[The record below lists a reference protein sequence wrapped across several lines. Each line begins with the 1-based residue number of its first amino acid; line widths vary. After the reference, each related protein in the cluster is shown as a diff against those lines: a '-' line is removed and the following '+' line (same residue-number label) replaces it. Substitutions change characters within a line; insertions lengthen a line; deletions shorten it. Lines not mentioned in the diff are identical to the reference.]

1 MVLSL
6 LKISSF
12 SLIMKCVIVGLGYF
26 GKIIQSKLKEFI
38 LDELITVD
46 PFNPSSDFKN
56 ISDVQSVEGYWFITT
71 PASTHHTILLELFQK
86 GVKNIWVEKPICDT
100 LDDTLDIF
108 SKKPDDVFLYCDFT
122 WLQHEAIKHIGG
134 VNDIKHVEMKWMN
147 DGSMI
152 PKDVNI
158 VTDLAVHP
166 ISILT
171 FLLIK
176 SKDILEKIN
185 VTYANDMSV
194 LINGFSK
201 NGITFNIEVSNSS
214 SIKTRN
220 ISVYCVDDVYRWFSE
235 DPDHIENL
243 GLIKSKDAIV
253 SNIQLFFSKNSLG
266 YPLDIARTLETVN
279 ELFTNFNK

>member
-1 MVLSL
+1 
-6 LKISSF
+6 
-12 SLIMKCVIVGLGYF
+12 MKCVIVGLGYF
-26 GKIIQSKLKEFI
+26 GRIIMSKLIPYFQIKEI
-38 LDELITVD
+38 ITVD
-46 PFNPSSDFKN
+46 PFNTDADFKSV
-56 ISDVQSVEGYWFITT
+56 SDIHDVDGYWFITT
-71 PASTHHTILLELFQK
+71 PASTHHTILLELFEK
-86 GVKNIWVEKPICDT
+86 GVKNIWVEKPICNT

-122 WLQHEAIKHIGG
+122 WLQHEAIKRLGS
-134 VNDIKHVEMKWMN
+134 VSDIKHIEMKWMN

-176 SKDILEKIN
+176 SKDILEKIH

-201 NGITFNIEVSNSS
+201 NGLTFNIEVSNSS

-220 ISVYCVDDVYRWFSE
+220 ISVYCADDVYRWFSE
-235 DPDHIENL
+235 DPEHIENL
-243 GLIKSKDAIV
+243 GRIESKDAIV
-253 SNIQLFFSKNSLG
+253 SNIELFLSKNSLG

-279 ELFTNFNK
+279 ELFTNFDK

>member
-1 MVLSL
+1 M
-6 LKISSF
+6 

-26 GKIIQSKLKEFI
+26 GRIIMSKLIPYFQIKEI
-38 LDELITVD
+38 ITVD
-46 PFNPSSDFKN
+46 PFNTDADFKSV
-56 ISDVQSVEGYWFITT
+56 SDIHDVDGYWFITT
-71 PASTHHTILLELFQK
+71 PASTHHTILLELFEK
-86 GVKNIWVEKPICDT
+86 GVKNIWVEKPICNT

-122 WLQHEAIKHIGG
+122 WLQHEAIKRLGS
-134 VNDIKHVEMKWMN
+134 VSDIKHIEMKWMN

-176 SKDILEKIN
+176 SKDILEKIH

-201 NGITFNIEVSNSS
+201 NGLTFNIEVSNSS

-220 ISVYCVDDVYRWFSE
+220 ISVYCADDVYRWFSE
-235 DPDHIENL
+235 DPEHIENL
-243 GLIKSKDAIV
+243 GHIESKDAIV
-253 SNIQLFFSKNSLG
+253 SNIELFLSKNSLG

-279 ELFTNFNK
+279 ELFTNFDK

>member
-1 MVLSL
+1 
-6 LKISSF
+6 
-12 SLIMKCVIVGLGYF
+12 MKCVIVGLGYF
-26 GKIIQSKLKEFI
+26 GKIIQSKLKEFPV
-38 LDELITVD
+38 DELITID
-46 PFNPSSDFKN
+46 PFNPTSDFKN
-56 ISDVQSVEGYWFITT
+56 ISDVENVDGYWFVTT

-86 GVKNIWVEKPICDT
+86 GVKNIWVEKPICNT

-122 WLQHEAIKHIGG
+122 WLQHEAIKRLGD
-134 VNDIKHVEMKWMN
+134 VSDIKHIEMKWMN

>member
-1 MVLSL
+1 M
-6 LKISSF
+6 

-26 GKIIQSKLKEFI
+26 GRIIMSKLIPYFQIKEI
-38 LDELITVD
+38 ITVD
-46 PFNPSSDFKN
+46 PFNTDADFKSV
-56 ISDVQSVEGYWFITT
+56 SDIHDVDGYWFITT
-71 PASTHHTILLELFQK
+71 PASTHHTILLELFEK
-86 GVKNIWVEKPICDT
+86 GVKNIWVEKPICNT

-122 WLQHEAIKHIGG
+122 WLQHEAIKRLGS
-134 VNDIKHVEMKWMN
+134 VSDIKHIEMKWMN

-176 SKDILEKIN
+176 SKDILEKIH

-201 NGITFNIEVSNSS
+201 NGLTFNIEVSNSS
-214 SIKTRN
+214 CIKTRN
-220 ISVYCVDDVYRWFSE
+220 ISVYCADDVYRWFSE
-235 DPDHIENL
+235 DPEHIENL
-243 GLIKSKDAIV
+243 GRIESKDAIV
-253 SNIQLFFSKNSLG
+253 SNIELFLSKNSLG

-279 ELFTNFNK
+279 ELFTNFDK

>member
-1 MVLSL
+1 M
-6 LKISSF
+6 

-26 GKIIQSKLKEFI
+26 GKIIQSKLKEHFSV
-38 LDELITVD
+38 DELITID
-46 PFNPSSDFKN
+46 PFNTNANFKYV
-56 ISDVQSVEGYWFITT
+56 SDVQSIDGYWFVTT
-71 PASTHHTILLELFQK
+71 PASTHHSILLELFQK
-86 GVKNIWVEKPICDT
+86 GVKNIWVEKPICNT

-122 WLQHEAIKHIGG
+122 WLQHEAIKELG
-134 VNDIKHVEMKWMN
+134 NLSDIKHIEMKWMN

-220 ISVYCVDDVYRWFSE
+220 ISLYCSDQVYRWFS
-235 DPDHIENL
+235 DDQYYIENL
-243 GLIKSKDAIV
+243 GSFESKDAIV
-253 SNIQLFFSKNSLG
+253 SNIELFLSKNSLG

-279 ELFTNFNK
+279 ELFTNFDK

>member
-1 MVLSL
+1 M
-6 LKISSF
+6 

-26 GKIIQSKLKEFI
+26 GKIIQSKLKEFPV
-38 LDELITVD
+38 DELVTVD
-46 PFNPSSDFKN
+46 PFNPTSEFKN
-56 ISDVQSVEGYWFITT
+56 ISDVDTVDGYWFVTT
-71 PASTHHTILLELFQK
+71 PASTHHSILLELFQK
-86 GVKNIWVEKPICDT
+86 GVKNIWVEKPICNT

-122 WLQHEAIKHIGG
+122 WLQHEAIKRLGN
-134 VNDIKHVEMKWMN
+134 VSDIKHIEMKWMN

-194 LINGFSK
+194 LISGFSK

-235 DPDHIENL
+235 DPDHIENM
-243 GLIKSKDAIV
+243 GRIESKDAIV
-253 SNIQLFFSKNSLG
+253 SNIRLFFSKNSLG

>member
-1 MVLSL
+1 M
-6 LKISSF
+6 

-26 GKIIQSKLKEFI
+26 GKIIQSKLKEFPI
-38 LDELITVD
+38 DELITID
-46 PFNPSSDFKN
+46 PFNTNSEFKN
-56 ISDVQSVEGYWFITT
+56 ISDVKNVDGYWFVTT
-71 PASTHHTILLELFQK
+71 PASTHHSILLELFQK
-86 GVKNIWVEKPICDT
+86 GVKNIWVEKPICNT

-122 WLQHEAIKHIGG
+122 WLQHQAIKRLGGVSDIKHI
-134 VNDIKHVEMKWMN
+134 EMKWMN

-176 SKDILEKIN
+176 SKDILEQIN

-279 ELFTNFNK
+279 ELFTNFDK